1 MTSYKEL
8 LAWQVARKL
17 KDLVYRAV
25 LQLPKNEEYALSSQM
40 RRAVVSIGS
49 NIAEGQG
56 RGTINDYIHFLYI
69 ARGSAYELE
78 SQIIYCDDL
87 HFLTQELSTELHD
100 QIRYDVYLIN
110 RLISALKRMLM
121 YGKEAS
127 NRKQEIDRQHYTIP
141 NQRPKDKH
149 CGKI

>member
-8 LAWQVARKL
+8 LACQVARKL
-17 KDLVYRAV
+17 KDLIYRAV

-56 RGTINDYIHFLYI
+56 RGTINDYIHFLYIDI

-110 RLISALKRMLM
+110 RLISALKRKQQAYFHDARET
-121 YGKEAS
+121 YG
-127 NRKQEIDRQHYTIP
+127 
-141 NQRPKDKH
+141 
-149 CGKI
+149 

>member
-56 RGTINDYIHFLYI
+56 RGTISDYIHFLYI

-78 SQIIYCDDL
+78 SHCDDL

-100 QIRYDVYLIN
+100 QIGYDVYLIN
-110 RLISALKRMLM
+110 RLISALKRKQQSCFNDAREI
-121 YGKEAS
+121 YGLLEET
-127 NRKQEIDRQHYTIP
+127 NE
-141 NQRPKDKH
+141 
-149 CGKI
+149 CGKN

>member
-40 RRAVVSIGS
+40 RRAVISIGS
-49 NIAEGQG
+49 NIAEG

-87 HFLTQELSTELHD
+87 HFLTQELSTALHD
-100 QIRYDVYLIN
+100 QIGYDVYLIN
-110 RLISALKRMLM
+110 RLISALKRKQQAYVNDAREI
-121 YGKEAS
+121 YGLLEET
-127 NRKQEIDRQHYTIP
+127 NE
-141 NQRPKDKH
+141 
-149 CGKI
+149 CGKN

>member
-1 MTSYKEL
+1 MTSYQEL

-49 NIAEGQG
+49 NIAEG

-87 HFLTQELSTELHD
+87 HFLTQELSTALHD
-100 QIRYDVYLIN
+100 QIGYDVYLIN
-110 RLISALKRMLM
+110 RLISALKRKQQSCFNDAREI
-121 YGKEAS
+121 YGQLEETS
-127 NRKQEIDRQHYTIP
+127 E
-141 NQRPKDKH
+141 
-149 CGKI
+149 CGKN

>member
-40 RRAVVSIGS
+40 RRAVISIGS

-56 RGTINDYIHFLYI
+56 RGTINDYIHFL
-69 ARGSAYELE
+69 
-78 SQIIYCDDL
+78 YCDDL

-110 RLISALKRMLM
+110 RLISALKRKQQAYFHDARET
-121 YGKEAS
+121 YGQLEET
-127 NRKQEIDRQHYTIP
+127 NE
-141 NQRPKDKH
+141 
-149 CGKI
+149 CGKN